1 MFVLFVSDGILL
13 DKVAF
18 KERSVDPAIDM
29 SKVDVYNNTF
39 DETTEDWML
48 GEQYKTSQYYWWDV
62 IDRKTLKREGYI
74 QIDCSDGGG
83 DEKRNGN
90 TNAWMAKHYVLPE
103 SDNISLKFNVT
114 SDNPTGAYVKISLY
128 VEGKYFVLYDWQS
141 ADPSFNRSNIEI
153 SLKSLDSTLDFSGK
167 EATVVFEARDG
178 GCNNGVGA
186 ACQVMDF
193 ITVA

>member
-1 MFVLFVSDGILL
+1 
-13 DKVAF
+13 
-18 KERSVDPAIDM
+18 
-29 SKVDVYNNTF
+29 
-39 DETTEDWML
+39 ML

-90 TNAWMAKHYVLPE
+90 TNMWMAKHYVLPE
-103 SDNISLKFNVT
+103 SDDMSLKFNVT

-128 VEGKYFVLYDWQS
+128 VEGNYFVLYDWQS

-153 SLKSLDSTLDFSGK
+153 SLKSLDSTLNFSGK
-167 EATVVFEARDG
+167 EVTVVFEARDG
-178 GCNNGVGA
+178 GCNNGVGEA
-186 ACQVMDF
+186 CSSWTLLRLPDKISLKGEHPGCSPFSACQKSSF
-193 ITVA
+193 PAKKKGGKQEE